1 MNYLGDKNHS
11 DVKNSVQRH
20 LKAQTVLY
28 NYTILLNWGMKEQ
41 VYNSIFQDCTPI
53 LHNPFGQV
61 PPSQKVSTEPKGL
74 PAIV

>member
-1 MNYLGDKNHS
+1 
-11 DVKNSVQRH
+11 
-20 LKAQTVLY
+20 
-28 NYTILLNWGMKEQ
+28 MKEQ
-41 VYNSIFQDCTPI
+41 VYNSIFQDCTPL